1 MEPFSRVNRCVR
13 LIAAILGENMQDF
26 IVTSQRRAELY
37 HWFTALLSAPLTTEE
52 LQEFGG
58 YDMHAFLNSLATLD
72 PLRDA
77 VEDFRHQAELILEL
91 AKPVQD
97 LNNHYQG
104 LFVEQAL
111 LDISSYSQPDQES
124 LFLMSIL
131 LHQHGTQLKD
141 DDPLNVCNQLEMM
154 ASLALAATQAQ
165 SDEQLIGLL
174 DQQRELANE
183 LMLTWLPELT
193 EACAKND
200 PFGFYRSATQLLLA
214 VFSMDIH
221 YLNNVAP

>member
-1 MEPFSRVNRCVR
+1 
-13 LIAAILGENMQDF
+13 MQDF

-52 LQEFGG
+52 LQEFSS
-58 YDMHAFLNSLATLD
+58 YDMHAFLTSLATLD
-72 PLRDA
+72 PLHDA
-77 VEDFRHQAELILEL
+77 AEAFRQHAGLVLEL
-91 AKPVQD
+91 NEPETQ
-97 LNNHYQG
+97 LNAHYQR
-104 LFVEQAL
+104 LFVEQSL
-111 LDISSYSQPDQES
+111 LDTSSFTQPSQES

-131 LHQHGTQLKD
+131 LHQHGTQLAD
-141 DDPLNVCNQLEMM
+141 DDPLHVCNQLEMM
-154 ASLALAATQAQ
+154 ASLAIAAAEAPTEAQ
-165 SDEQLIGLL
+165 RIGLL

-200 PFGFYRSATQLLLA
+200 PFGFYHSATQLLSA

>member
-1 MEPFSRVNRCVR
+1 
-13 LIAAILGENMQDF
+13 MQDF

-37 HWFTALLSAPLTTEE
+37 HWFTALLSAPLTAEE
-52 LQEFGG
+52 LQEFDG
-58 YDMHAFLNSLATLD
+58 YDMHSFLDSLATLD

-77 VEDFRHQAELILEL
+77 AEAFRQQAGLVLTL
-91 AKPVQD
+91 GDPQAQ
-97 LNNHYQG
+97 LNGHYQR
-104 LFVEQAL
+104 LFVEQDL
-111 LDISSYSQPDQES
+111 LNTATFSQPDQES

-141 DDPLNVCNQLEMM
+141 DDPLSVGNQLEMM
-154 ASLALAATQAQ
+154 ASLALAATKAQ
-165 SDEQLIGLL
+165 TDDQLIGLL

-183 LMLTWLPELT
+183 LMLTWLPELAA
-193 EACAKND
+193 ACAKND
-200 PFGFYRSATQLLLA
+200 PFGFYSSATQLLLA

>member
-1 MEPFSRVNRCVR
+1 
-13 LIAAILGENMQDF
+13 MQDF

-37 HWFTALLSAPLTTEE
+37 HWFTALLSAPLTSEE
-52 LQEFGG
+52 LQEFSG
-58 YDMHAFLNSLATLD
+58 YDMHAFLTSLATLD
-72 PLRDA
+72 PLHDA
-77 VEDFRHQAELILEL
+77 AEAFRQQAGLVL
-91 AKPVQD
+91 A
-97 LNNHYQG
+97 LNEPEKQLNGHYQR
-104 LFVEQAL
+104 LFVEQGL
-111 LDISSYSQPDQES
+111 LDTSSFTQPSQES

-165 SDEQLIGLL
+165 TDEQRIGLL

-183 LMLTWLPELT
+183 LMLTWLPELV

-200 PFGFYRSATQLLLA
+200 PFGFYQSATQLLLA